1 VVALSTYVIVF
12 NLNNVV
18 YVSRGTFRSIA
29 RHQIDTMVEK
39 MKQDP
44 YPEWQ
49 KRGKT
54 FAKFKPDMVVEHK
67 PSDWRL
73 LQYTLRL
80 GWQIA
85 RSWIS
90 GGKVREEERRAKPTT
105 AEANAIGQPRDE
117 LNSTLWQG
125 FKLWRRHRIS
135 QGVPE
140 A

>member
-1 VVALSTYVIVF
+1 MVALSTYFIVF

-18 YVSRGTFRSIA
+18 YFSRGTFRSIA
-29 RHQIDTMVEK
+29 QHQIGTMVKK

-44 YPEWQ
+44 CAEWQ
-49 KRGKT
+49 KRGKM
-54 FAKFKPDMVVEHK
+54 FAKFKPDMAVEHK

-85 RSWIS
+85 RSWTN
-90 GGKVREEERRAKPTT
+90 GGKVREEERGAKPST
-105 AEANAIGQPRDE
+105 AEVNAIGRPRNE
-117 LNSTLWQG
+117 LNSTQWQG